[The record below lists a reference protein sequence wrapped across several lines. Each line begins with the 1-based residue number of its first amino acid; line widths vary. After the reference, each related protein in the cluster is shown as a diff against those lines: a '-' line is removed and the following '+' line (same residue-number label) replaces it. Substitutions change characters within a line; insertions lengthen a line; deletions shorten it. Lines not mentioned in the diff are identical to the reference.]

1 MLEIY
6 NKFLFL
12 IEPRFK
18 NRIFFLILIIL
29 ILAVFEILSIGVV
42 LPFIYS
48 MLSDKSFLL
57 INYLDIFFDL
67 SNINLIKLSL
77 VFILLVFLIKN
88 AVVTFLFYFQSSL
101 ASNIR
106 KDLSEKIYISY
117 LNIDYRNFLKRNSSE
132 FIKNINVECE
142 NFRYALFVIISSI
155 SEIII
160 FFFIISFL
168 LIYNFYFSLLI
179 FTLVIVFCF
188 IYNFF
193 FRKFLKE
200 TGVSRFKN
208 LEKLFKIVTESLTSL
223 KEIKVLGIK
232 NNFVKK
238 FNLTNFKYTNDVIFS
253 EFFLNMPKALVE
265 LSGVIVIVVFIFIN
279 IDNKYS
285 TTDLIASLGIYGLA
299 SFRILPCLNRILLG
313 YNHLKFTTETVNRLF
328 LTVKEINDEAKPVND
343 YTQPKAKIL
352 NVDSISVVNLSF
364 TYGDKDKFLI
374 ENINFEI
381 EKNSFVGLVGKS
393 GSGKSTLLNIIV
405 GLLKPYKG
413 AVYYNKNLNIY
424 NNLQYFY
431 KKIAYVSQEINII
444 DDTVKNNIAFGI
456 EENEVDLNKLLM
468 AIENAKLSSFVKEL
482 NLGLETILGD
492 RGARISGGQK
502 QRIGIARALYFNPD
516 LIIFDESTN
525 ALDSSTEKEIT
536 ESIFQL
542 KGKKTLIFATHQ
554 KSLLEKCDTIIE
566 ILDNKLKIT

>member
-1 MLEIY
+1 M
-6 NKFLFL
+6 N
-12 IEPRFK
+12 
-18 NRIFFLILIIL
+18 IFFYLIGPKYKFKILYLIFIIL
-29 ILAVFEILSIGVV
+29 VLASLEVLSIGTIV
-42 LPFIYS
+42 PFIYS
-48 MLSDKSFLL
+48 ILSDKNLFL
-57 INYLDIFFDL
+57 INYLNSTIDL
-67 SNINLIKLSL
+67 SSYNLIKLSL
-77 VFILLVFLIKN
+77 FFILFVFLIKN
-88 AVVTFLFYFQSSL
+88 LVVIFLFYFQSSL

-106 KDLSEKIYISY
+106 KNLSEKIYKSY
-117 LNIDYRNFLKRNSSE
+117 LNIDYRNFLKKNSSE

-168 LIYNFYFSLLI
+168 LIYNPYFSIFI
-179 FTLVIVFCF
+179 FTLVIVFCL

-193 FRKFLKE
+193 FKKILKE
-200 TGVSRFKN
+200 KGVSRFKN

-238 FNLTNFKYTNDVIFS
+238 FNLVNLKYTNDLIFS

-265 LSGVIVIVVFIFIN
+265 LTGVIVIVFVIFIN
-279 IDNKYS
+279 IDNNYS
-285 TTDLIASLGIYGLA
+285 TTELISSLGIYGLA

-313 YNHLKFTTETVNRLF
+313 YNHLKFTTETVNRLY
-328 LTVKEINDEAKPVND
+328 LSVKEIADEEKLVAD
-343 YTQPKAKIL
+343 YLQPKDKIL
-352 NVDSISVVNLSF
+352 GVNSISVVNLSF
-364 TYGDKDKFLI
+364 SYGDKDKFLI

-381 EKNSFVGLVGKS
+381 KKNSFVGLVGKS

-405 GLLKPYKG
+405 GLLEPYKG
-413 AVYYNKNLNIY
+413 GVYYNKNINIY

-444 DDTVKNNIAFGI
+444 DDTIKNNIAFGI
-456 EENEVDLNKLLM
+456 EEDEIDINKLLM
-468 AIENAKLSSFVKEL
+468 AVESAKLSSFVKEL
-482 NLGLETILGD
+482 RMGLETMLGD
-492 RGARISGGQK
+492 RGSRISGGQK

-536 ESIFQL
+536 DSIFQL
-542 KGKKTLIFATHQ
+542 KGKKTIIFATHQ
-554 KSLLEKCDTIIE
+554 KSLLEKCDTILE
-566 ILDNKLKIT
+566 ISDNKLKII